1 MRLNMT
7 LKTNLRILKILA
19 ILEGISYLSFAIT
32 MPLKK
37 MYDMPKPNHYVGM
50 AHGILFILYVIF
62 VILVKKDAKWNLT
75 TTFWALFASII
86 PFGTFVAEAKIFNKV
101 NY

>member
-1 MRLNMT
+1 MAPQ
-7 LKTNLRILKILA
+7 TNLRILKTLA

-32 MPLKK
+32 VPLKK
-37 MYDMPKPNHYVGM
+37 MYNMPKPNHYVGI
-50 AHGILFILYVIF
+50 AHGILFILYVVF
-62 VILVKKDAKWNLT
+62 VLLVKKDAKWNLT

-101 NY
+101 KY

>member
-1 MRLNMT
+1 MT
-7 LKTNLRILKILA
+7 PQTKLKLLKILA

-37 MYDMPKPNHYVGM
+37 FYDMPKPNFYVGM
-50 AHGILFILYVIF
+50 THGVLFVLYVIF
-62 VILVKKDAKWNLT
+62 VFLVKKEAKWNLK
-75 TTFWALFASII
+75 TTFWALLASII

-101 NY
+101 KF

>member
-1 MRLNMT
+1 MT
-7 LKTNLRILKILA
+7 PQTKLKTLKILA

-37 MYDMPKPNHYVGM
+37 MYDMPKPNYYVGM
-50 AHGILFILYVIF
+50 AHGILFILYVFF
-62 VILVKKDAKWNLT
+62 VLLVKKDAKWNLK
-75 TTFWALFASII
+75 TTFWALVASII
-86 PFGTFVAEAKIFNKV
+86 PFGTFVAEAKIFNKI